1 MVIWRVKLKRSL
13 VFEIYFYEAILND
26 NRGINGGDEMSVGE
40 LACETLK
47 RMSELMNDKEKITG
61 FEICQEL
68 TGKIDDQE
76 FISLVKEL
84 IALSIVERY
93 DFVGRN
99 DIGRYIQLS
108 EKGKKM
114 TDRIKDDDLRK
125 YFIVAITIYCNQKKL
140 TSNELYKLLSKITSF
155 KSEDDVREI
164 IKNFRKTFVIEEKFT
179 KVGENWKRAIKI
191 KDCAFDIIAMEEPKQ
206 NITSV

>member
-1 MVIWRVKLKRSL
+1 M
-13 VFEIYFYEAILND
+13 ND
-26 NRGINGGDEMSVGE
+26 NRGINGGDEMSIGE

-47 RMSELMNDKEKITG
+47 LMSELMNNKEKITG

-108 EKGKKM
+108 EKGKKI

-164 IKNFRKTFVIEEKFT
+164 IKNFRKAFVIEEKFT
-179 KVGENWKRAIKI
+179 KVGKNWKRAIRI
-191 KDCAFDIIAMEEPKQ
+191 KDCVFDILVTEEPIRD
-206 NITSV
+206 ITSV